1 MAQGNILYNTKVEN
15 GGATVD
21 GQVLADNLNEIK
33 QVVNDNATD
42 TETRVSTLEL
52 GTVQGP
58 GSATLNAIALYDNVS
73 GKVIKNSLVLVD
85 GSGNMTG
92 IEDLTLN
99 GFLNMEEGAASPTP
113 AAGYGVIYVKSS
125 DKKLYFKDDAGTE
138 YNVLDTGLPGNV
150 VGPAGATDNALA
162 RFDTATGELL
172 QDSPVIVNDLGNMSG
187 VNSLS
192 IGADFVMTAIN
203 PVVGAPGF
211 GALFVNNLDNDNLY
225 FVNDF
230 GSWQLSDI
238 TYGDVVGPA
247 GATDNALVRYDATT
261 GKLVQDS
268 VVILDDSGN
277 LSGIND
283 LELLGN
289 LRLAEGS
296 SPATPPNGFL
306 DIYASSSDSKL
317 YYINDAGDTF
327 AFDGDFSGPVS
338 SNLNAIVRFSD
349 VSGKNAKN
357 STTILDDSGNI
368 TGLNDITATGL
379 FQTLEARVRDTTG
392 HAKVSGYRFT
402 GVEPAASEDIMTIEA
417 FAHDS
422 TGYFTAGKTGYQAT
436 ELWTN
441 LAHGSAYDIWTI
453 PNTTTAP
460 VKAIRVDQD
469 GGLDMLTHTI
479 RNTNFLSMEG
489 EIQIPNLVTPSNPP
503 ALYSKLYT
511 KGDKRLYTLNETGI
525 ETALV
530 HASLEDTLV
539 DGANIPWNSEY
550 PNAAVTLAGN
560 RTLDDPTGMAPGY
573 YTLRVTQDGAGSRT
587 LAYGPVYQFAG
598 GTPPTL
604 TTTPGASDLLIFYST
619 GSTMVLTNIVLDV
632 Q

>member
-1 MAQGNILYNTKVEN
+1 MAQASILYNDKVEN

-21 GQVLADNLNEIK
+21 GQVLAANLNEIK

-42 TETRVSTLEL
+42 TEARVSTLEL

-58 GSATLNAIALYDNVS
+58 GSATLTAIALFDNVS

-85 GSGNMTG
+85 ASGNMTG

-99 GFLNMEEGAASPTP
+99 GFLNMQEGAASPTP
-113 AAGYGVIYVKSS
+113 GAGYGVVYVKS
-125 DKKLYFKDDAGTE
+125 DKRLYFKDDTGTE
-138 YNVLDTGLPGNV
+138 YDVLDTGLPGNV

-162 RFDTATGELL
+162 RYDTATGELL
-172 QDSPVIVNDLGNMSG
+172 QDSPVIVTDLGNMSG

-203 PVVGAPGF
+203 PVVGSPGF
-211 GALFVNNLDNDNLY
+211 GALFVNQLDNDNLY

-238 TYGDVVGPA
+238 TYGDIVGPA
-247 GATDNALVRYDATT
+247 GATDNALVRYDLAT

-268 VVILDDSGN
+268 VGILDDSGN

-283 LELLGN
+283 LSIGGN
-289 LRLAEGS
+289 IRFAEGA
-296 SPATPPNGFL
+296 SPGTPPNGFL
-306 DIYASSSDSKL
+306 DLFASSSDSKL

-327 AFDGDFSGPVS
+327 GIDGDFIGPGS
-338 SNLNAIVRFSD
+338 SLLNALVKFGD
-349 VSGKNAKN
+349 VSGKVGKA

-379 FQTLEARVRDTTG
+379 LQTLEARIRDTTG
-392 HAKVSGYRFT
+392 HAKLSGYRFT

-422 TGYFTAGKTGYQAT
+422 TGYYTAGYTGYQAT

-469 GGLDMLTHTI
+469 GGLDMLTHEI
-479 RNTNFLSMEG
+479 RNVSFLSMEG
-489 EIQIPNLVTPSNPP
+489 EIQIPNLVTPSNPT

-525 ETALV
+525 ESALV
-530 HASLEDTLV
+530 HSSLEDTLV
-539 DGANIPWNSEY
+539 DGATIIWNTEY
-550 PNAAVTLAGN
+550 PNAEVTLGGN
-560 RTLDDPTGMAPGY
+560 RTLGEPTGMAPGF

-587 LAYGPVYQFAG
+587 LSYDVVFKFSG

-604 TTTPGASDLLIFYST
+604 TTTPGASDLLLFYST
-619 GSTMVLTNIVLDV
+619 GSTMVLLQTILDV